1 MPDWMSRERISL
13 MESYGAKV
21 RLVSKEEGG
30 IFRLNPNDGGAGE
43 ARKMCFSPGNSPMRT
58 M

>member
-30 IFRLNPNDGGAGE
+30 FLGSIQMTEELA
-43 ARKMCFSPGNSPMRT
+43 KQGNVFLPPAILQ
-58 M
+58 